1 MSKLSIKEIK
11 NLSPFSNT
19 KGLIV
24 SNSFVV
30 SGLNYGIFSIGGG
43 DYNGGFANLSNVT
56 NPIYQS
62 IIGQSCTLENMIIS
76 MCRNDGQYQT
86 LTGQNQNFVIYKN
99 GISVYSVVLD
109 GVTSNVFQKPN
120 LNLDFLLGDTIN
132 FSLDNTGA
140 SASTLITLHTFFR
153 NAGT

>member
-19 KGLIV
+19 KGVIV
-24 SNSFVV
+24 SNNFQVN
-30 SGLNYGIFSIGGG
+30 GLSYGIFSIGGG
-43 DYNGGFANLSNVT
+43 DYSGGFANLSNVT

-62 IIGQSCTLENMIIS
+62 IIGQSCTLENMIIAL
-76 MCRNDGQYQT
+76 CRNDGLYQT

-99 GISVYSVVLD
+99 GISVYSSILD
-109 GVTSNVFQKPN
+109 GVTSNVFQKVD
-120 LNLDFLLGDTIN
+120 LGLDFLLGDTIC
-132 FSLDNTGA
+132 FSIDNTGA
-140 SASTLITLHTFFR
+140 SASSLIQLHTFFR